1 MADDNRSFAPGTL
14 DQTRKNIGPIDDA
27 EARLMQQ
34 KLGGEILPERS
45 VPVDM
50 SKMPR
55 KAPSRRVIR
64 SSGVSASD
72 ASSKSAGLSLNVSKQ
87 GTPTSQIMNG
97 GSAKLKKTDDEL
109 PAMDPHDL
117 KLIDALMMSP
127 EYGIK
132 PNYGVFNIF
141 YRMSPKNRKKLAKE
155 YGEYS
160 IKSYLDHLQAFIST
174 IKTFI
179 QISPDSYKAKIATD
193 TDLKF
198 KFLRTVGKW
207 TMHDLK
213 MMADSL
219 QEQAADL
226 TVPMLIPFVCAVYHE
241 VLTVYY
247 IGEKRIPALIKEIFT
262 DITQYPKVN
271 PAKMQE
277 LAKQAITEWLY
288 VYDQIIKGM
297 YPLLMRMCGTEYV
310 EFPRFF
316 TAQVA
321 QILKFVG
328 LSKFDILVPEKK
340 PEGEKAEE
348 KKPAAEEE
356 KKKEETRHIAGQKD
370 EIVAAGLKILD
381 QMFPEA
387 GFAQLDKYPDLF
399 PYFQP
404 LYRFDDGFNMLNPKN
419 GLQVTV
425 VLLKIIDD
433 LFHGC
438 RNIQF
443 NFKADEVLGA
453 MPDSISDVM
462 GDWSFYGED
471 LFNKKYG
478 DYLREFV
485 NAVYLQKD
493 YANTQYGK
501 ESLNNILWRTKYYFL
516 PNFKFN
522 APILAKPTNDSKY
535 KPLCS
540 RTDYVR
546 TAFTVLAR
554 RIDENQAG
562 HGTVLGV
569 VNPWNRYVFDIPNT
583 VSKRLDVLL
592 GAKRDDETTA
602 ATNANLI
609 KYTLCIMSVLDW
621 WVNNASSP
629 ANTSDPM
636 ELYRVSDKDGSPEF
650 SVPQRSDQN
659 QLFAEAM
666 KKAVAARHQK

>member
-1 MADDNRSFAPGTL
+1 
-14 DQTRKNIGPIDDA
+14 
-27 EARLMQQ
+27 
-34 KLGGEILPERS
+34 
-45 VPVDM
+45 
-50 SKMPR
+50 
-55 KAPSRRVIR
+55 
-64 SSGVSASD
+64 
-72 ASSKSAGLSLNVSKQ
+72 
-87 GTPTSQIMNG
+87 
-97 GSAKLKKTDDEL
+97 
-109 PAMDPHDL
+109 
-117 KLIDALMMSP
+117 
-127 EYGIK
+127 
-132 PNYGVFNIF
+132 
-141 YRMSPKNRKKLAKE
+141 
-155 YGEYS
+155 
-160 IKSYLDHLQAFIST
+160 
-174 IKTFI
+174 
-179 QISPDSYKAKIATD
+179 
-193 TDLKF
+193 
-198 KFLRTVGKW
+198 
-207 TMHDLK
+207 
-213 MMADSL
+213 
-219 QEQAADL
+219 
-226 TVPMLIPFVCAVYHE
+226 
-241 VLTVYY
+241 
-247 IGEKRIPALIKEIFT
+247 
-262 DITQYPKVN
+262 
-271 PAKMQE
+271 
-277 LAKQAITEWLY
+277 
-288 VYDQIIKGM
+288 
-297 YPLLMRMCGTEYV
+297 
-310 EFPRFF
+310 
-316 TAQVA
+316 
-321 QILKFVG
+321 
-328 LSKFDILVPEKK
+328 
-340 PEGEKAEE
+340 
-348 KKPAAEEE
+348 
-356 KKKEETRHIAGQKD
+356 
-370 EIVAAGLKILD
+370 
-381 QMFPEA
+381 MFPEA

-569 VNPWNRYVFDIPNT
+569 VNPWDRYVFDIPNT